1 MTLGTSTEEKS
12 SWRESVS
19 GKVHSERLWCPFCF
33 GRPRQQSCLGSRRAA
48 RHALRRPL
56 RAVSKCSSLVAPLAP
71 SSPCV
76 ALALRGRAWGLR
88 VRWEGVRLQRQARLG
103 RVKRDHEPMAVA
115 AAMTAGAR
123 SYHKVK
129 TQHQTG
135 KHAQRAGKDPH
146 APRIGDPRET
156 RRIWRLPKPTE
167 VRPHDRRVVHRH
179 LGRTFSQH
187 EPKTTGAERIACSQ
201 PRTCWDAGKCATFAR
216 CRSHAVRA

>member
-1 MTLGTSTEEKS
+1 MLCGVRCALSAS
-12 SWRESVS
+12 AHRWS
-19 GKVHSERLWCPFCF
+19 HH
-33 GRPRQQSCLGSRRAA
+33 SRR
-48 RHALRRPL
+48 HH
-56 RAVSKCSSLVAPLAP
+56 
-71 SSPCV
+71 
-76 ALALRGRAWGLR
+76 LALHLRFVVARGGCAFVGQA
-88 VRWEGVRLQRQARLG
+88 VVQSQARLG

-216 CRSHAVRA
+216 CRSHAARARSRRGECGDRRRRKLTCQNHYPAWRSRSFSTQRGTNHGSP